1 MLLRVAIRIGRTG
14 RLGQPGTAV
23 TLFTAA
29 DGPRAHGIAQALRGS
44 QQGVPAWLAAMESAA
59 VATQHS
65 ALSAQHSA
73 QTHRQ
78 QQQQQQRMQGA
89 LSATRFATVSDAAKP
104 AALARWQNIL
114 GDVWA
119 QQLRG
124 TRTRQQRAP
133 VRSEADAWEA
143 AFDDDEQEAEAASAF
158 AQGSAAT
165 PGAAMEAV
173 SGQAAGTAQASEAAG
188 GTTAIHN
195 DVRHRRRRQ
204 RRPDHAQ
211 RDQPQQT
218 ASNLSYTRGMAT
230 GTGAPRRFHTGS
242 PDPHQVE
249 NEQQDELTPSASKK
263 GAAASLRQ
271 ASLYSLFAEDEEA
284 NAKQQP

>member
-1 MLLRVAIRIGRTG
+1 M
-14 RLGQPGTAV
+14 
-23 TLFTAA
+23 
-29 DGPRAHGIAQALRGS
+29 
-44 QQGVPAWLAAMESAA
+44 
-59 VATQHS
+59 ATQHS

-78 QQQQQQRMQGA
+78 QQQQLQQQQRMQGA
-89 LSATRFATVSDAAKP
+89 LSATRSAAVSNAAKP

-204 RRPDHAQ
+204 WRPDHAQ
-211 RDQPQQT
+211 QDQPQQT
-218 ASNLSYTRGMAT
+218 ASNLSYTRGLAAGT
-230 GTGAPRRFHTGS
+230 GTPRRFHTGG
-242 PDPHQVE
+242 PDPPQDE